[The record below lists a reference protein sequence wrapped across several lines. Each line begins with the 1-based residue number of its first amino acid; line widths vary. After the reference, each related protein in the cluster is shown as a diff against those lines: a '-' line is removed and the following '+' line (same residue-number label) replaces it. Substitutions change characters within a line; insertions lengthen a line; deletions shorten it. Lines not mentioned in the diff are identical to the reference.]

1 MLILVVYMVVGAL
14 IVLFASQNLELAT
27 VYLIIG
33 PPLTVPLI
41 IVIGI
46 SFILGYLTAI
56 LAVIRRAVKGGSKK
70 PGTQVARR

>member
-1 MLILVVYMVVGAL
+1 MVVGAL

-56 LAVIRRAVKGGSKK
+56 LAV
-70 PGTQVARR
+70 